1 MNIHPNKIAAV
12 LTKAHLIRSVSRSG
26 GVFSYRN
33 EGFTVT
39 DLGDKLVVDYRRT
52 SRPTS
57 QTEIEE
63 FEIRKNERIAEIA
76 DLLTNANYSITTIED
91 RVFVDAV
98 VA

>member
-26 GVFSYRN
+26 SVVSYRN

-57 QTEIEE
+57 QTEEE

-76 DLLTNANYSITTIED
+76 DLLTNANYSITTIQD
-91 RVFVDAV
+91 RVFVDG
-98 VA
+98 VAA